1 MNDELRWYALYVRS
15 RFEKKVHD
23 ALLHRKIDTYLPM
36 VLTIRQW
43 KDRKKKVYLPLF
55 KGYVFIRIDLRQSL
69 EVLKVEGAVQI
80 IGFAGNPIS
89 IPDEQIQ
96 AVKLLISGN
105 YETEVIPLLEK
116 GDYVEIISGPLKGL
130 SGMVLR
136 NGSPLRFIVAIGIIG
151 RSVAVEV
158 SPHLLKSVSDNRKS
172 KKQLV

>member
-1 MNDELRWYALYVRS
+1 M
-15 RFEKKVHD
+15 
-23 ALLHRKIDTYLPM
+23 
-36 VLTIRQW
+36 
-43 KDRKKKVYLPLF
+43 PLF

-136 NGSPLRFIVAIGIIG
+136 NSSHLRFIVAIEIIG

-158 SPHLLKSVSDNRKS
+158 SPHLL
-172 KKQLV
+172 